1 MLEKIKNLTALGV
14 ANIVTTA
21 ISGLFW
27 IFIASLVEVDK
38 YGEIGYTLSIATL
51 IAGISLLGAK
61 SSLTVFAAKK
71 ESIIRPLS
79 LFTISIGILI
89 LMTTHKRTILFWISS
104 SFNEFL
110 IINLLFYYYCIKI
123 NL

>member
-51 IAGISLLGAK
+51 IAGLSLLGAK

-89 LMTTHKRTILFWISS
+89 SVIIYLILTDVGVSVYVIGFVI
-104 SFNEFL
+104 FTLTNAE
-110 IINLLFYYYCIKI
+110 LLGRK
-123 NL
+123 L